1 MLDAKLSSPAAP
13 SRSQRMIFALLL
25 PVFFALLGLM
35 LIRRPHGLV
44 IAAIFC
50 GPATLATMLMDRKH
64 AASHARGLIITAVL
78 LALVGLTKVGVP
90 PRVLALTGIG
100 FGLVLAAC
108 STFSAKAGEGIYDF
122 YLVFAPLGW
131 LMRVRGTDPM
141 NRKFDKSAASYWIE
155 HDPSGEASRYFR
167 QF

>member
-1 MLDAKLSSPAAP
+1 
-13 SRSQRMIFALLL
+13 
-25 PVFFALLGLM
+25 
-35 LIRRPHGLV
+35 
-44 IAAIFC
+44 
-50 GPATLATMLMDRKH
+50 MLMDRKH

-100 FGLVLAAC
+100 FGVVMAAC
-108 STFSAKAGEGIYDF
+108 SIWSAKVGEGIYEFWMKLAEPVGYSVSLLLLAMSF

-131 LMRVRGTDPM
+131 LMRARGTDPM
-141 NRKFDKSAASYWIE
+141 NRKFDKSATTYWIE